1 MGWRLALFA
10 RGALAFIWL
19 ITPFVTRAF
28 HRDWIVPLVGII
40 FLPFT
45 TLVVVFA
52 TLDDG
57 SVAEWEW
64 LWIALA
70 LLLDLIAHSSSATA
84 YLRRTPGREP
94 LRE

>member
-1 MGWRLALFA
+1 MGWRLAFFA

-19 ITPFVTRAF
+19 ITPFVSRAF

-45 TLVVVFA
+45 TLVFIFA
-52 TLDDG
+52 TIYDG
-57 SVAEWEW
+57 GVTDWDW
-64 LWIALA
+64 FWIALA
-70 LLLDLIAHSSSATA
+70 LLFDLMTHVSGVTT
-84 YLRRTPGREP
+84 YLQRIPAQTP